1 MNLSFTDKTEGF
13 VLGAYVDVEVNS
25 ELIDEFL
32 TEEPDD
38 DIIINKN
45 DEIVYLN
52 HFFAGDSPIGG
63 VAELI
68 NVIKNYDIKNHYTV
82 AELNLFGVVFT
93 EVLEA
98 VKKHYELTYNTKKT
112 PQVVLV

>member
-1 MNLSFTDKTEGF
+1 MNLSFTDKIEGF
-13 VLGAYVDVEVNS
+13 ILGAYVDVDVNS

-38 DIIINKN
+38 DIIINKSN
-45 DEIVYLN
+45 EILYLN
-52 HFFAGDSPIGG
+52 HFFTGDSPIGG
-63 VAELI
+63 ITTLI

-98 VKKHYELTYNTKKT
+98 VKKYYELTYNTNKT